1 MKSKLVLSILSGA
14 LLLGVTAFADTKDP
28 VIAAYF
34 NVEQAIVSADLS
46 AAKSAASDL
55 AQKAQA
61 VNNEAIL
68 KDANDLAN
76 AESLDQARQIFK
88 GLSQATLNLIQGG
101 GVRQDRSMSCGG
113 QCMQTQKSAEAS
125 CMGQAMSGCGMGQEM
140 SGCGM
145 MRNMCSERGCT

>member
-1 MKSKLVLSILSGA
+1 MQGKLIFSILSGTV
-14 LLLGVTAFADTKDP
+14 LLGVTAFADTKGQ
-28 VIAAYF
+28 VLGAYF
-34 NVEQAIVSADLS
+34 NVEQAIISADLS
-46 AAKSAASDL
+46 ATKIAASDL

-61 VNNEAIL
+61 ANNETIS

-101 GVRQDRSMSCGG
+101 GVSRSMDRSMSCG
-113 QCMQTQKSAEAS
+113 QCMQTQKSAEDS
-125 CMGQAMSGCGMGQEM
+125 CMGQGM

-145 MRNMCSERGCT
+145 MRNMCSGPGC

>member
-1 MKSKLVLSILSGA
+1 MTMKSKLVFSILSGT

-28 VIAAYF
+28 VIGAYF

-46 AAKSAASDL
+46 AAKVAASDL

-61 VNNEAIL
+61 VNNGTIS

-76 AESLDQARQIFK
+76 ADSLDQARQIFK
-88 GLSQATLNLIQGG
+88 GLSQATQNLIQGG
-101 GVRQDRSMSCGG
+101 EVSRSTDRSTSGG
-113 QCMQTQKSAEAS
+113 QCMQMQKSAGGS
-125 CMGQAMSGCGMGQEM
+125 CMGQGMSGMGQGM

-145 MRNMCSERGCT
+145 MRNMCSQPGC